1 MKATYGLVYHAAFA
15 LAILCAGLL
24 VYNMVAMP
32 IYKEQVFLE
41 RGTITAGGEMVIL
54 IGFVL
59 VPIFDIVS
67 LLWVLSRIRQAQ
79 AVRKRDMGVL
89 ALGTLCLIL
98 LAGEKVMVDEI
109 GREYLLGWEVVGEWI
124 ILYAF
129 LVIQLLY
136 NVVILRRVYRTY
148 LAQRSEARA

>member
-79 AVRKRDMGVL
+79 AVRQKRYGGLSSGHSLPDP
-89 ALGTLCLIL
+89 
-98 LAGEKVMVDEI
+98 AG
-109 GREYLLGWEVVGEWI
+109 GREGDGG
-124 ILYAF
+124 
-129 LVIQLLY
+129 
-136 NVVILRRVYRTY
+136 
-148 LAQRSEARA
+148 